1 MAKAETDYA
10 KHYKNL
16 FNKNVLPVLKDEI
29 KAVEL
34 AKEKQ
39 QSLTNRFEQNEN
51 DLVSLNNDLTALRSE
66 SVEHVMSDGKGDE
79 YIQKMSKIKGRISLL
94 QDAQD
99 EIKKYLLPG
108 IKEQLDK
115 AYKDLVAATNQ
126 STAVLAN
133 RVRDEI
139 FNTVQEQVDKMEGY
153 EAALFSLGLET
164 LALPRNADRSHRI
177 DFDDIPYFPEL
188 VGFLQGG
195 KWWTKE

>member
-1 MAKAETDYA
+1 MTKAETDYA

-99 EIKKYLLPG
+99 EIKNYLLPG

-126 STAVLAN
+126 NTAVLAN

-139 FNTVQEQVDKMEGY
+139 FNTIQEQVDKMEGY
-153 EAALFSLGLET
+153 QTALFSLGLEM